1 MPPDT
6 YLSYSGGS
14 SVGVVRN
21 STDNKYS
28 ANLTMLME
36 DDIEFSEYFLF
47 QSTVL
52 LVNPHNGTTI
62 TCSGAAGPVTY
73 IDYAKIYTGGKYK
86 SFFCGMSWL
95 VIPKHY

>member
-1 MPPDT
+1 MPSDT

-21 STDNKYS
+21 STDGKYS
-28 ANLTMLME
+28 ANLTKLTE

-52 LVNPHNGTTI
+52 LVKPQNGTI
-62 TCSGAAGPVTY
+62 IACSGAAGPVTY
-73 IDYAKIYTGGKYK
+73 IEQAKLYTGGK
-86 SFFCGMSWL
+86 
-95 VIPKHY
+95 